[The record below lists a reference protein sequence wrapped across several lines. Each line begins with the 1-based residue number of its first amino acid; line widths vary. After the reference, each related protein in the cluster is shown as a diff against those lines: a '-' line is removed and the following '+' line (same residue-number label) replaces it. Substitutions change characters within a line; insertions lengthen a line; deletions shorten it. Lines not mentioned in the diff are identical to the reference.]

1 MSSINRRDFFRTAG
15 AVSILGALGGW
26 PLAALSAKSKARV
39 VVVGGGYGGAI
50 TAKYIKMMDPGINV
64 RLIERDK
71 QFVSCPLSNEVLSGE
86 RDIDT
91 ITFDYKGLT
100 KHGVTVVR
108 DEIVSID
115 PAKRVTKGKSG
126 NKYTYDKLVLSPGID
141 FHWDAIE
148 GYDAKA
154 AELIPHAW
162 KAGPQTV
169 LLRKQLKSMKD
180 GGVVYI
186 SAPPNPFRCPPGPY
200 ERAAQ
205 MAHYLKKHKPKSKV
219 IILDSK
225 DKFSK
230 QGLFTT
236 GWKKFYGDMIEWVSA
251 AGGGAVEAVNPKK
264 REVVATV
271 ETLKGD
277 VVNLIPPQKAGAITF
292 AAGLADETGW
302 CPVNQQTF
310 ESTVHKDIHV
320 IGDSCIAGALPKSG
334 YAANSEGKVCAAAIV
349 AGVNGL
355 EMPEPSYVNTC
366 YSIIAP
372 KYGISVAMVYALSDG
387 KIDKIAGAGGL
398 SPSDTSA
405 RFRAK
410 EAENARSWIRNIMSD
425 TFA

>member
-1 MSSINRRDFFRTAG
+1 MSSINRRDFFRAAG

-50 TAKYIKMMDPGINV
+50 TAKYIKMMDPGIEV

-71 QFVSCPLSNEVLSGE
+71 QFVSCPLSNEVLGGE

-91 ITFDYKGLT
+91 ITFDYKGLAG
-100 KHGVTVVR
+100 HGVTVVR
-108 DEIVSID
+108 DEIVSVD
-115 PAKRVTKGKSG
+115 AAKKVAKGKGG

-141 FHWDAIE
+141 FQWDAIE

-162 KAGPQTV
+162 KAGPQTL

-205 MAHYLKKHKPKSKV
+205 IAHYLKNHKPKSKI

-236 GWKKFYGDMIEWVSA
+236 GWKIFYGDMIEWVSA

-264 REVVATV
+264 RELVATV

-277 VVNLIPPQKAGAITF
+277 VVNLIPPQQAGAITS
-292 AAGLADETGW
+292 AAGLTDETGW

-310 ESTVHKDIHV
+310 ESTVHKDIHIV
-320 IGDSCIAGALPKSG
+320 GDSCIAGALPKSG
-334 YAANSEGKVCAAAIV
+334 YAANSQGKVCAAAIV

-387 KIDKIAGAGGL
+387 KIDKIPGAGGL
-398 SPSDTSA
+398 SPADTSK